1 MQIDPVNL
9 PQDPSALR
17 EVAFNLALEN
27 AGLHAEIDKLHLII
41 KAFQRHRFGHRSE
54 QLNAEQKQL
63 VLEDLEQTIGDGA
76 AASEALGDVL
86 PADPNR
92 PNEKRVRRPRERNIG
107 QLPASLPRYT
117 VTVDLEDKSCPC
129 CQGELHRVGE
139 TTTEMLDI
147 VPSPLRVKVILR
159 PRYTCKAC
167 DTPIVQA
174 PAPERPI
181 DGGMA
186 TEALI
191 AHVLISKFC
200 DYLPLFRQSQILK
213 RQGIVLDRST
223 LGDWIGRACWWLR
236 PLYDRIVSHVMAADK
251 IFADDTSVP
260 VLDPGRGRTKTGR
273 FWCYA
278 IDDRPWCGPLPP
290 AAAYVYAVDRKG
302 IRPAA
307 HVEDFRG
314 TMQVDGYTGFGQ
326 VARQRADASVRLVF
340 CWAHARRGLFE
351 FHHSTQSPIA
361 AEALARIAALYAIE
375 KDIRG
380 KTAAQRQ
387 AERQARSRPLVES
400 MHAWLEQQLTRLS
413 KSSKLAIAIRY
424 VLRHWQGLTYFLED
438 GRLELDTNTV
448 EREIRP
454 IVLCR
459 KNALFAG
466 NDSGAEHWS
475 IAATLIATAK
485 LNGVDPLAY
494 LTDVLERIVAGKTR
508 SNNIDS
514 LLPWNWR
521 PDIGTELAAAA

>member
-1 MQIDPVNL
+1 MEIDPASLPDDPVILRENLVNL
-9 PQDPSALR
+9 T
-17 EVAFNLALEN
+17 LEA
-27 AGLHAEIDKLHLII
+27 AGLRAEIDKLHMII
-41 KAFQRHRFGHRSE
+41 KAFQRHRYGQRSE
-54 QLNAEQKQL
+54 QLNADERQL
-63 VLEDLEQTIGDGA
+63 VIEDLEQAMGEGA
-76 AASEALGDVL
+76 AASDALGGVL
-86 PADPNR
+86 PADPKQ
-92 PNEKRVRRPRERNIG
+92 PNEKRTRKPRERNIG
-107 QLPASLPRYT
+107 QLPDSLPRYT
-117 VTVDLEDKSCPC
+117 VTLDLKDKTCPC

-139 TTTEMLDI
+139 TKTEMLDK
-147 VPSPLRVKVILR
+147 VPATLRVKVILR
-159 PRYTCKAC
+159 PRYTCEAC
-167 DTPIVQA
+167 DTPPVQA

-191 AHVLISKFC
+191 AHILISKFC
-200 DYLPLFRQSQILK
+200 DYLPLHRQSQMFQ
-213 RQGIVLDRST
+213 RQGIMIDRST

-236 PLYDRIVSHVMAADK
+236 PLYDRIVSHVMTADK
-251 IFADDTSVP
+251 IFADDTGVP
-260 VLDPGRGRTKTGR
+260 VLDPGRGKTKTGR

-278 IDDRPWCGPLPP
+278 VDDRPWRGPLPP

-302 IRPAA
+302 IRPAG

-314 TMQVDGYTGFGQ
+314 TMQVDGYAGFGQ
-326 VARQRADASVRLVF
+326 VAKERADASVKLVF

-351 FHHSTQSPIA
+351 VHKSTQSPIA

-380 KTAAQRQ
+380 RTAAQRQ
-387 AERQARSRPLVES
+387 AERHARSRPLVDA
-400 MHAWLEQQLTRLS
+400 MHVWLQQQHNRIS
-413 KSSKLAIAIRY
+413 KSSTLAKAIRY
-424 VLRHWQGLTYFLED
+424 VFNHWEGLTYFLED

-466 NDSGAEHWS
+466 NDSGAEHWA
-475 IAATLIATAK
+475 IAATLIASAK
-485 LNGVDPLAY
+485 LNDVNPEAY

-508 SNNIDS
+508 STELDS

-521 PDIGTELAAAA
+521 PGGEAELAAAA